1 MTVQRKLEKSENF
14 ANAREVRNLFEEIIT
29 NQARRVILMENPT
42 NEQMMEITMDDLTE
56 KKFDEIEDLP
66 AELDQKVQE
75 KIEKVTKDD
84 EDETAETEEKA
95 DSTKK

>member
-1 MTVQRKLEKSENF
+1 
-14 ANAREVRNLFEEIIT
+14 
-29 NQARRVILMENPT
+29 
-42 NEQMMEITMDDLTE
+42 MMEITMDDLTE